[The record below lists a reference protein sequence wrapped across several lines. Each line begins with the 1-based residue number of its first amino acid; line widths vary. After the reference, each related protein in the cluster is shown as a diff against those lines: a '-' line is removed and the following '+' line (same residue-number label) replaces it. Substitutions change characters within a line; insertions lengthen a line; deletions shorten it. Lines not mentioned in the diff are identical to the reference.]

1 MKTSEDRRF
10 VLIFI
15 YILLLGAISCDL
27 NFSFTREK
35 LRRRRKKT
43 IFWLLKFPDYEY
55 DKKKY
60 TKKNREIFH
69 NQLHIIY
76 LYFRLVASVCPLSRL

>member
-55 DKKKY
+55 DKRNIQ
-60 TKKNREIFH
+60 KN
-69 NQLHIIY
+69 
-76 LYFRLVASVCPLSRL
+76 SRDLP